1 MNIEEERKAFL
12 EAMKPKLIAAF
23 GCGCLEEGYDKDT
36 FNNENAQEFF
46 ECWLAAKAHADSD
59 IKMLLRVCAFESI
72 EHARKWDVD
81 KECRHVT
88 AVTAQ
93 QFFDDGLAK
102 GMADAGEMAKLSV
115 HVKKRPHKLHGWGVY
130 VGNTYHMRLAIGAT
144 KEDATQWA
152 KDNGYRVIE

>member
-46 ECWLAAKAHADSD
+46 ECWLAAK
-59 IKMLLRVCAFESI
+59 
-72 EHARKWDVD
+72 EHA
-81 KECRHVT
+81 
-88 AVTAQ
+88 A
-93 QFFDDGLAK
+93 
-102 GMADAGEMAKLSV
+102 EMAKGAV